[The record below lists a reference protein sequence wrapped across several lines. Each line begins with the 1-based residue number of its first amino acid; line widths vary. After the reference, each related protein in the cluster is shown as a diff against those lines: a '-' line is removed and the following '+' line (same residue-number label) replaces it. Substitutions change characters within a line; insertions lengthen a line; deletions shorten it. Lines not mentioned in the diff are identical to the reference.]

1 MVKTVGEIAE
11 LVSAEVTGDRGV
23 KIKGVAGIREARPGD
38 ITFLADQRYLRALE
52 ETKASAVVVSRDIS
66 SLPVRQT
73 GAATNLLMV
82 DNPYLAFAKIL
93 ELFKKESWLP
103 AGVSPK
109 ARVGKGVSLGAQV
122 SIFPFVY
129 IGDNAVIGDRVILYP
144 GVFIGD
150 RSMLG
155 EDSII
160 YPNVTIREDVIIGKR
175 VIIHSGSVIGSDG
188 FGFVTHKGKHHK
200 IPQIGGVIIGD
211 DVEIGANVAIDRATM
226 GNTIIK
232 RGTKMDNLVHIA
244 HNVVV
249 GEDVLLLGQ
258 VGISGSTE
266 IGNNVV
272 LGGQVG
278 VVGHVKI
285 GDRVKVGAK
294 SGVSK
299 DIKPDEIVSGIPAIT
314 HGNWLKAQSCFAKL
328 PELRKSVN
336 SMEKKITELERRVGL
351 KKKKAV
357 KRV

>member
-1 MVKTVGEIAE
+1 MVKKLGEIAG
-11 LVSAEVTGDRGV
+11 LIGAEVIGDRGV
-23 KIKGVAGIREARPGD
+23 EIKGVAGIREAGSGD
-38 ITFLADQRYLRALE
+38 ITFLADPRYLKELK
-52 ETKASAVVVSRDIS
+52 ETKASAVVVGRDVS
-66 SLPVRQT
+66 S
-73 GAATNLLMV
+73 AATNLLRV
-82 DNPYLAFAKIL
+82 DNPYLAFTKIL
-93 ELFKKESWLP
+93 DLFKKEHFVP
-103 AGVSPK
+103 AGVSPE
-109 ARVGKGVSLGAQV
+109 ARIGKGVSLGEGV

-129 IGDNAVIGDRVILYP
+129 IGDNVIIGDRVILYP
-144 GVFIGD
+144 GVFVGD
-150 RSMLG
+150 GSIVG
-155 EDSII
+155 EGSII
-160 YPNVTIREDVIIGKR
+160 YPNVTIREDVVIGKR
-175 VIIHSGSVIGSDG
+175 VMIHSGSVIGSDG
-188 FGFVTHKGKHHK
+188 FGFITDRGRHHK

-266 IGNNVV
+266 IGNNVI

-299 DIKPDEIVSGIPAIT
+299 DIKPDQVLSGIPAIP
-314 HGNWLKAQSCFAKL
+314 HENWLKAQSCFAKL
-328 PELRKSVN
+328 PELRKTVN
-336 SMEKKITELERRVGL
+336 TLEKKITALEKGDVL
-351 KKKKAV
+351 KKKRGK